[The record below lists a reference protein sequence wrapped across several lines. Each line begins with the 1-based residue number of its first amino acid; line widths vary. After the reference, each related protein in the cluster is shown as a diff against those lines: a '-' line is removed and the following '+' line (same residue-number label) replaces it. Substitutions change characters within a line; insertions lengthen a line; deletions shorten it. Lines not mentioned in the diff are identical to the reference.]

1 MHRSASLGVLA
12 AGPLT
17 APDARFIWSC
27 HAAHPPTRGWHA
39 MFCEAVL
46 GLEMVCLCW
55 GEGETFRGVP
65 RHMSGSTLAVPVRVE
80 RGGPVV
86 SSPT

>member
-1 MHRSASLGVLA
+1 MHRSASLVSFGSKGRRRLPGSDSA
-12 AGPLT
+12 L
-17 APDARFIWSC
+17 C

-55 GEGETFRGVP
+55 GEGGDVP
-65 RHMSGSTLAVPVRVE
+65 
-80 RGGPVV
+80 GGPEAHVRLDF
-86 SSPT
+86 SRPCAR

>member
-1 MHRSASLGVLA
+1 MHRSASLVSFGSKGGRRLP
-12 AGPLT
+12 GS
-17 APDARFIWSC
+17 DSSRC